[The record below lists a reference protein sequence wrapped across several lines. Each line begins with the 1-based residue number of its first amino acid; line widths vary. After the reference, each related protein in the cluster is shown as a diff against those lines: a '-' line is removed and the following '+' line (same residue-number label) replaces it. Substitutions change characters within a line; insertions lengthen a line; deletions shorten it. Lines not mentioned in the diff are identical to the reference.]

1 MRFEILINQ
10 QHRQL
15 NCYYSHHHHQPS
27 TYGAEKSTRFSHN
40 RTVPEPCRTATTAGG
55 FRAGSRT
62 NLLRGKKQIGGF
74 VREREGPLLCARS
87 FGLWRP
93 NGKMYRLLPRKALL
107 TTSSVTKHFP
117 PFSHS
122 FPEHALK
129 GAPSEKGVV
138 FGRWNLFSIVEPS
151 NGAAGRGLAFSSK
164 FSGHMQSVDGKTRVY
179 TPKRVPKHTQQ
190 QGELLPQ
197 RATFFFPFDGGNDG
211 EMAWRHAY
219 RLQFHPTFQHRQWW
233 FLMALVST
241 CLIAPSVPPA
251 GRVI

>member
-15 NCYYSHHHHQPS
+15 NCYYSHHHHHPS
-27 TYGAEKSTRFSHN
+27 TYGAERAPGS
-40 RTVPEPCRTATTAGG
+40 ATTEQFQSPAEPPPQLEVFGPEAERICYG
-55 FRAGSRT
+55 EENRLVA
-62 NLLRGKKQIGGF
+62 LY
-74 VREREGPLLCARS
+74 EREGPLLCARS

-129 GAPSEKGVV
+129 GARSEKGVV

-233 FLMALVST
+233 FLMALELSDT
-241 CLIAPSVPPA
+241 LKPSVPPA